1 MGVREIDRSLEQW
14 QMGVK
19 DLRRRMILAP
29 TPRERERWYTILL
42 LAQGWTAAATA
53 EALARDPH
61 GPAHHRTLGVSLR
74 RRRTCGPDIRADRWF
89 PPALDQAQQEK
100 LKEAVEQP
108 PATSGIGLANW
119 YWKVVR
125 RFALERFGIE
135 LSRSSC
141 LNYLHRLGFAF
152 KRPKKRLLKADA
164 AKREAFVAAY
174 AALREEAQQTRARI
188 FFADEAHFRADAE
201 LRGKWV
207 LKGRPAL
214 VDSTSPRYGEKAS
227 YYSAV
232 CLETGEVEW
241 MELEGNSNSGTSVD
255 FLKQLRGKHPG
266 PLRVIWDNAPAHRGE
281 AVREYLRTPGLE
293 LRLVN
298 LPGYSPDFNAD
309 EAIWGWAR
317 EEATGNLCLGSKVK
331 VSERVGNFLA
341 GLASRRN
348 EVRRRCR
355 TVLQSRAEALLPN
368 SQHDSSPQPESTEG
382 GGRDG
387 GAGYKGPRGATVPV
401 DFGSLASVNG
411 LRWSC

>member
-1 MGVREIDRSLEQW
+1 M
-14 QMGVK
+14 
-19 DLRRRMILAP
+19 
-29 TPRERERWYTILL
+29 
-42 LAQGWTAAATA
+42 
-53 EALARDPH
+53 
-61 GPAHHRTLGVSLR
+61 
-74 RRRTCGPDIRADRWF
+74 
-89 PPALDQAQQEK
+89 
-100 LKEAVEQP
+100 KEAVEQP

-241 MELEGNSNSGTSVD
+241 MELEGNSNSGGSV
-255 FLKQLRGKHPG
+255 
-266 PLRVIWDNAPAHRGE
+266 
-281 AVREYLRTPGLE
+281 
-293 LRLVN
+293 
-298 LPGYSPDFNAD
+298 
-309 EAIWGWAR
+309 
-317 EEATGNLCLGSKVK
+317 
-331 VSERVGNFLA
+331 
-341 GLASRRN
+341 RN
-348 EVRRRCR
+348 
-355 TVLQSRAEALLPN
+355 
-368 SQHDSSPQPESTEG
+368 
-382 GGRDG
+382 
-387 GAGYKGPRGATVPV
+387 
-401 DFGSLASVNG
+401 
-411 LRWSC
+411 